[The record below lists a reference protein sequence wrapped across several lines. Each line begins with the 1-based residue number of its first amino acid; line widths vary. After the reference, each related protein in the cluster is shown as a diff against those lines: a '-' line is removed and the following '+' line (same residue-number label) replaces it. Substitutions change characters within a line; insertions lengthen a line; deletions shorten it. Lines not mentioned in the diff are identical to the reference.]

1 MLVDWQIKKKVSEE
15 QFKIVHFNPENV
27 NPNSYDVCLSR
38 HILIYEDKVIDPS
51 KEPNYKRILMPLN
64 KKYLLKKGKFYLGST
79 LEEISSPGYLQ
90 TLHGKS
96 SVGRLGLFVHTVAGF
111 GDIGFEG
118 TWTLELVPM
127 VDVYVIPGMRIA
139 QISFELA
146 GNPQTKYK
154 GSYQNQYLPK
164 PYNPSSFGL
173 SEMEIKDCLNET

>member
-1 MLVDWQIKKKVSEE
+1 MLVDWQIKKKVNEGE
-15 QFKIVHFNPENV
+15 FKISYFNPESV

-51 KEPNYKRILMPLN
+51 KEPNYKRIVMPLN

-79 LEEISSPGYLQ
+79 LESITSPGYLQ

-127 VDVYVIPGMRIA
+127 VDVYVIPYMRIA
-139 QISFELA
+139 QISFEKV
-146 GNPQTKYK
+146 GIPKKEYQ
-154 GSYQNQYLPK
+154 GSYKYQNLPK
-164 PYNPSSFGL
+164 PYNPKSFGL
-173 SEMEIKDCLNET
+173 DMEIKDCLNET